1 MRYVRFDII
10 YEIVGQNG
18 ENDYLV
24 DPFIVNIQVYETKLR
39 FTNMILSLGVLSVL
53 SPRNLPPR
61 N

>member
-24 DPFIVNIQVYETKLR
+24 DPFIVNIQVNETKLR
-39 FTNMILSLGVLSVL
+39 FTKIILSLDVFSVL